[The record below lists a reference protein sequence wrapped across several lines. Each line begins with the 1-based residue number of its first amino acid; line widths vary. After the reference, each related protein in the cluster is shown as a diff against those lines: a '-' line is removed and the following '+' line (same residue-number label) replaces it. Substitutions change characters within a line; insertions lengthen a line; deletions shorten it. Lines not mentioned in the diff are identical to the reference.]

1 MRNLSPHD
9 LSEGLL
15 VRVGR
20 GGIEPPNQSK
30 FNLHTFQQL
39 IVPIN
44 LPIFADRQ
52 ISLNSIALLA
62 SVIHCIAKKPKE
74 EKRIHPHDFSLFS
87 FSSLTV
93 QQSIN

>member
-9 LSEGLL
+9 LSEGLS

-20 GGIEPPNQSK
+20 GGIEPPNQSR
-30 FNLHTFQQL
+30 FNLHTSQQL

-52 ISLNSIALLA
+52 ISLNSICLISTSYPLHRQETQKKN
-62 SVIHCIAKKPKE
+62 VFIHTTF
-74 EKRIHPHDFSLFS
+74 RLFR
-87 FSSLTV
+87 FQV
-93 QQSIN
+93 

>member
-20 GGIEPPNQSK
+20 GGIEPPNHST

-39 IVPIN
+39 IAPIN
-44 LPIFADRQ
+44 LPIFAYRQ
-52 ISLNSIALLA
+52 ISLKQYL
-62 SVIHCIAKKPKE
+62 PY
-74 EKRIHPHDFSLFS
+74 
-87 FSSLTV
+87 
-93 QQSIN
+93 